1 MLIGI
6 DARFAVHNRR
16 GIGNYTLQL
25 VQNLADLDSLNEY
38 ILYIDRNDLEDVL
51 PKQKNFKIKK
61 LHPSNYLLWEQVILP
76 IQAKKDRVDI
86 LHCTGNTAPVLLSR
100 QNKLV
105 SSLMDVMYFKDYSVL
120 PESTSMY
127 QRLGRIYRKTIVSS
141 AMKHVSRIITI
152 SNFTKVDI
160 IKHLPN
166 LSEDIFFV
174 TYLAP
179 HERFRFIDRSDAA
192 TIVRDR
198 VGIVGRYLLTLGATD
213 PRKNTELVINK
224 FIDIKSER
232 KIKEKLVI
240 VGIPNWRQTKF
251 YDIANKSMWKNDI
264 IFTDFV
270 SDDDLVLLYNCATI
284 FLYPSLYE
292 GFGIPTL
299 EAMACGVPV
308 IASNTTSIPEI
319 VGDAALLIDPNDGKE
334 FKAALLRLLND
345 EDLRNELIKRGYERA
360 KVFSWKEMAKETLA
374 VYESILREG
383 LSE

>member
-1 MLIGI
+1 LLIGI